1 MPRPSRR
8 RRQVV
13 GDQRGIHVRLDRARL
28 VDDDGRDAGLAAID
42 EVAQEAAHV
51 QAGAGQ
57 ASTLSPSRTW
67 ALIQTRVVLSFRS
80 GLTLML

>member
-1 MPRPSRR
+1 MHGYRAAGAG
-8 RRQVV
+8 VV

-57 ASTLSPSRTW
+57 ASTLSPSR
-67 ALIQTRVVLSFRS
+67 APGR
-80 GLTLML
+80 